1 MSDPKEPINR
11 RPITVT
17 TTAMGPLSSAI
28 CPGSPRTSAGPTLIR
43 SAGRNSATDSN
54 NSYSAL
60 QMKVEKRSSRGL
72 QVLGHYTWS
81 RALDYDTTQYIYA
94 RAQGFGPNNTNRNHV
109 ITAMA
114 LWEVPVGRGRHALN
128 NIPRALDMA

>member
-1 MSDPKEPINR
+1 
-11 RPITVT
+11 
-17 TTAMGPLSSAI
+17 
-28 CPGSPRTSAGPTLIR
+28 
-43 SAGRNSATDSN
+43 
-54 NSYSAL
+54 
-60 QMKVEKRSSRGL
+60 MKVEKRSSRGL

-114 LWEVPVGRGRHALN
+114 LWEVPVGRGRHALQN
-128 NIPRALDMA
+128 LPRALDMVVGGWQPTLSSIG